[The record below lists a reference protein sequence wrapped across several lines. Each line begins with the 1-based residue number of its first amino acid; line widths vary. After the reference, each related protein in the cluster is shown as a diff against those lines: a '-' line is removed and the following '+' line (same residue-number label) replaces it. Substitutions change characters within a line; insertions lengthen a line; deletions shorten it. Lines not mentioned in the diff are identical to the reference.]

1 MNMRK
6 EESEK
11 FISELHGLLNS
22 CSFDGRAARIHLT
35 QENSTQIRITLYYC
49 EKPVVKKISFNS
61 SFSLKTLGKLILKE
75 YPCTFKH
82 IKKRKEISGCPS
94 ISIY

>member
-11 FISELHGLLNS
+11 FISDIHELLNS
-22 CSFDGRAARIHLT
+22 CSFDGRTAKVHLT
-35 QENSTQIRITLYYC
+35 RESSTQVRITLYYC
-49 EKPVVKKISFNS
+49 EKPVVKRISFNS
-61 SFSLKTLGKLILKE
+61 NFSLKTLGKIILKE
-75 YPCTFKH
+75 YPYTFKH

-94 ISIY
+94 ISVY